1 MGIFPIPKE
10 FAKSLFV
17 ELEENTDPKKVYQ
30 KKLLKWEPPGGFWT
44 AWQLRKI
51 LTCST
56 KAGGAVRQVGSF
68 L

>member
-10 FAKSLFV
+10 FAKSLSV
-17 ELEENTDPKKVYQ
+17 ELEENTDPKKVDQ
-30 KKLLKWEPPGGFWT
+30 KKLLKWEPPGDFFNSV
-44 AWQLRKI
+44 AVE
-51 LTCST
+51 CST